1 MSSTAFSLPS
11 PKRLGE
17 PKRES
22 LPDFR
27 GTPRARRRAMP
38 DTRRADLELRA
49 IVVSTRAALRQI
61 SDPEDL
67 ARLKAT
73 SNELLTRFE
82 QRVAANGG
90 DPATLAAIEEARAS
104 LWG

>member
-1 MSSTAFSLPS
+1 MSGAAQ
-11 PKRLGE
+11 
-17 PKRES
+17 
-22 LPDFR
+22 
-27 GTPRARRRAMP
+27 RARPSAARRVLDHAPMAE
-38 DTRRADLELRA
+38 TRRADLELRP

-61 SDPEDL
+61 TDPEDL

-90 DPATLAAIEEARAS
+90 DPATLAALEEARAS
-104 LWG
+104 LWD